1 MKIPRRALAILN
13 TLKNQANL
21 SHVAHEQLKGGEHM
35 SRDEILY
42 ELDKLEG
49 ALQDACETLREL
61 SQCLENDIED

>member
-1 MKIPRRALAILN
+1 
-13 TLKNQANL
+13 
-21 SHVAHEQLKGGEHM
+21 M

-49 ALQDACETLREL
+49 ALQDAFETLREL